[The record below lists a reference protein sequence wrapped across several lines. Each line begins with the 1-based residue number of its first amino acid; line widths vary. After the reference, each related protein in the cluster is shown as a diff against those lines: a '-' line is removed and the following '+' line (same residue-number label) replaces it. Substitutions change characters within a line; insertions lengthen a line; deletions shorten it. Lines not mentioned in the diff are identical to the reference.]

1 MERINKNFFIT
12 LNNFQCKNIN
22 IIFFKGKFSLKQY
35 IFSSF
40 NSLATKYVNK
50 IDAKIIGSK
59 VKFDTFCLK
68 ISLIEMDSST
78 NFPKFIIG
86 F

>member
-22 IIFFKGKFSLKQY
+22 IIFLKCKFSLKQY
-35 IFSSF
+35 TFLGF
-40 NSLATKYVNK
+40 NLLTTKYFNT
-50 IDAKIIGSK
+50 INAKIIGSK
-59 VKFDTFCLK
+59 IKFDTFCLK
-68 ISLIEMDSST
+68 IRGAEMVSST
-78 NFPKFIIG
+78 NFPTFIIG